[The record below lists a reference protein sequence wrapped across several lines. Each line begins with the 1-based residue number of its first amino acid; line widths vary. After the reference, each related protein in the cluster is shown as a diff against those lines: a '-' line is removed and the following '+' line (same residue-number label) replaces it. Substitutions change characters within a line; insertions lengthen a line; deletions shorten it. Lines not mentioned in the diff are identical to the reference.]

1 MSKKRNRD
9 KKCFNLKILTWKVAF
24 ACTYFVT
31 LWMISRS
38 FQRPARALSSRWV
51 PVGQSNFL
59 ARLIR
64 EFVWGEW
71 VVEHSSGVSGISF
84 RDMSRIFLNASLLS
98 CVAFRTFLLIVLNKL
113 APWKGKELNL
123 RVWYRLVFSGWIY
136 MIQCKLRVQFDS
148 QIPYFFISPDI
159 AYL

>member
-1 MSKKRNRD
+1 MDS
-9 KKCFNLKILTWKVAF
+9 FFLLSQIEYFWH
-24 ACTYFVT
+24 TYFVT

-59 ARLIR
+59 ARLMR
-64 EFVWGEW
+64 EFVWWEW

-98 CVAFRTFLLIVLNKL
+98 CVAFRTFLLIALNKR

-123 RVWYRLVFSGWIY
+123 RVWYRPVFSGWIY
-136 MIQCKLRVQFDS
+136 MVLPFLDS
-148 QIPYFFISPDI
+148 MLVWTLIRSVLFVAGIFGTLPSMIDHK
-159 AYL
+159 

>member
-1 MSKKRNRD
+1 MPNLRNHQNMMFFWTSRGQKIAKNSNIKNLVNDFLQTTPKTVQSK
-9 KKCFNLKILTWKVAF
+9 FELFWTTGVKVISSF
-24 ACTYFVT
+24 INFEITYFVT

-71 VVEHSSGVSGISF
+71 VVENPTMHPCSAALHFARFCSS
-84 RDMSRIFLNASLLS
+84 R
-98 CVAFRTFLLIVLNKL
+98 
-113 APWKGKELNL
+113 
-123 RVWYRLVFSGWIY
+123 
-136 MIQCKLRVQFDS
+136 
-148 QIPYFFISPDI
+148 
-159 AYL
+159 